1 MKWIYI
7 SDVNDGDGVYVNHR
21 RAVVYAN
28 PSSSSTP
35 QDFHTDLDE
44 EDDEK
49 FHQRHIATNNFKSTQ
64 STEGKLGAD
73 KDRACVEYLRWEGDL
88 EEIL

>member
-1 MKWIYI
+1 MCSLFFTKCIYI

-21 RAVVYAN
+21 RAMVYAN
-28 PSSSSTP
+28 PRSSSAP

-49 FHQRHIATNNFKSTQ
+49 FNQRHKATNNFKSTK
-64 STEGKLGAD
+64 STEGKIG
-73 KDRACVEYLRWEGDL
+73 RCRQGQSLR
-88 EEIL
+88 